1 METQATASI
10 HATSPTKRPNLVQR
24 MLENPV
30 IRKELRGRMR
40 GRQAFLLLTLY
51 LLMIS
56 VVIGI
61 VYAGLASTE
70 SISGGNLQIR
80 QSAGKAIF
88 GTVVLLEL
96 FLISFIGPALT
107 SGAITSERERQTFDL
122 LRTTTLP
129 ARSLVMGK
137 LGSSM
142 AYLLLLLFAAL
153 PIESIAFLLGGVGL
167 EEIIISALLMVVT
180 AVFFCTLG
188 MLFSSLMKRTLAA
201 TVASYATIIV
211 SFILLG
217 LTFFMLAALSPV
229 FSVNPGNRAWLETL
243 LGLLTWTLVCTNPVL
258 AAVMSEEILVQDQ
271 SLFYTHMPLFGSH
284 SMWLPSPWIP
294 FTFIYIGLTLL
305 MIVVSVRRV
314 RRSDR

>member
-1 METQATASI
+1 METETTASI
-10 HATSPTKRPNLVQR
+10 PAPRPSKRPSIIQR
-24 MLENPV
+24 ISENPV

-61 VYAGLASTE
+61 VYAGLASTQ
-70 SISGGNLQIR
+70 SIAGGNLQIR

-107 SGAITSERERQTFDL
+107 SGAITSEREHQTFDL

-129 ARSLVMGK
+129 ARALVMGK

-180 AVFFCTLG
+180 AIFFCTLG

-217 LTFFMLAALSPV
+217 LTFFMLAALSPAL
-229 FSVNPGNRAWLETL
+229 SSNPSSRAWLEIP
-243 LGLLTWTLVCTNPVL
+243 LGVLTWALVCTNPVL

-271 SLFYTHMPLFGSH
+271 SLLYTHMPLFGSH
-284 SMWLPSPWIP
+284 SLYLPSPWMP
-294 FTFIYIGLTLL
+294 FTAIYIGLTLL
-305 MIVVSVRRV
+305 MILVSVRQV
-314 RRSDR
+314 QRSDR

>member
-1 METQATASI
+1 METQATAHLPAS
-10 HATSPTKRPNLVQR
+10 SPTKRPNIVQR

-40 GRQAFLLLTLY
+40 GRQAFILLTLY

-61 VYAGLASTE
+61 VYAGLSSTQ
-70 SISGGNLQIR
+70 SFTGGSLEIR

-107 SGAITSERERQTFDL
+107 SGAITSEREHQTFDL

-137 LGSSM
+137 LASSM

-153 PIESIAFLLGGVGL
+153 PIESIAFLLGGVGV

-229 FSVNPGNRAWLETL
+229 FSMNPSSRVFLEKL
-243 LGLLTWTLVCTNPVL
+243 LSLVTWALVCTNPVL
-258 AAVMSEEILVQDQ
+258 AAVMSEQILVSEQ
-271 SLFYTHMPLFGSH
+271 SLFYTNMSLFGSH
-284 SMWLPSPWIP
+284 TMFLPSPWIP
-294 FTFIYIGLTLL
+294 FTVIYIGLTLL
-305 MIVVSVRRV
+305 MILVSVRRV